1 MSMKEHSRRRLISL
15 ALVCSGFAFGAA
27 VIVALLGPRT
37 LFSWILL
44 GGTFGSV
51 VQIHQLRRKTLS
63 RTG

>member
-1 MSMKEHSRRRLISL
+1 
-15 ALVCSGFAFGAA
+15 VCSGFAFGAA